1 MTQHTG
7 SHEWHRDAME
17 DDPDEEEEEDEEE
30 ERLLGIGK
38 MGKRR

>member
-17 DDPDEEEEEDEEE
+17 DDPDEEEDEE
-30 ERLLGIGK
+30 ERLLLGIGER
-38 MGKRR
+38 GKRR